1 MVVESIRVEILD
13 ITADVFG
20 FEPNEL
26 NDQQHL
32 IDDLDATSVM
42 RLEYLVA
49 LERHFSIQFDPER
62 IEATQ
67 RLGQVIDV
75 VIEYVAA
82 TKT

>member
-1 MVVESIRVEILD
+1 MVVESTRTQVLE

-20 FEPNEL
+20 FEPEEL

-49 LERHFSIQFDPER
+49 LERHFSIQFDPEK

-67 RLGQVIDV
+67 RLGQVIEV
-75 VIEYVAA
+75 VQAHVDSSS
-82 TKT
+82 K